1 MRALR
6 SAVALGLVLAG
17 GLGWAGSTALL
28 SHPARASV
36 SATSLDGIVRATLDE
51 ETLNGWNPSTNGLY
65 INWSSVDPTQVNF
78 TDHNPARHDAQTD
91 LRDLEDMLRYRQQH
105 PGDTSQDAGIARM
118 SPVAAQEF
126 SRSSSTSGWV
136 YWELLDIAGLTGDP
150 AWTADAASMAT
161 HYAASIDPKTGVEH
175 GKVVSST
182 GSKARTCADGYR
194 VDSQLELA
202 AMLVD
207 AGTRFANPTWTQQ
220 GQRAGAAVRAA
231 ALEPGYGL
239 YDRIICGG
247 ARWDR
252 QAKVEEIADEART
265 AILAGRYA
273 GDSALAA
280 GGLALLD
287 TLVSNRAGLHDDVDG
302 GWCPLV
308 DMGTGVLDCHVK
320 TARQFLLL
328 RVFHEVDR
336 FAPGHFAAQESE
348 LLDLVPRLVTSPHAG
363 FLYERARDLSQY
375 RTENWITTE
384 SDGIVV
390 GAVQSV
396 LADGSGGGT
405 TTTSSSTTTGTTT
418 TTTSTTTTTATTTSS
433 STGAACPATTQTTT
447 GTVSGSSQSV
457 FVTATGASLCATLTW
472 SGAAVLDL
480 IVYDHGG
487 STVLGQVT
495 TGTSPESLR
504 IATTPGT
511 VYKVKVKPVS
521 GSAAYRLTTAA

>member
-1 MRALR
+1 M
-6 SAVALGLVLAG
+6 
-17 GLGWAGSTALL
+17 
-28 SHPARASV
+28 
-36 SATSLDGIVRATLDE
+36 
-51 ETLNGWNPSTNGLY
+51 
-65 INWSSVDPTQVNF
+65 
-78 TDHNPARHDAQTD
+78 
-91 LRDLEDMLRYRQQH
+91 H
-105 PGDTSQDAGIARM
+105 PGDTSQDAGIARI
-118 SPVAAQEF
+118 SPVAAREF
-126 SRSSSTSGWV
+126 SGSSSTSGWV

-150 AWTADAASMAT
+150 AWTADATSMAT
-161 HYAASIDPKTGVEH
+161 HYAASIDPNSGVEH
-175 GKVVSST
+175 GRVVSST

-207 AGTRFANPTWTQQ
+207 AGTRFAKPAWTQQ
-220 GQRAGAAVRAA
+220 GQRADAAVRAA
-231 ALEPGYGL
+231 ALEPAYGL

-265 AILAGRYA
+265 AILAGRSA
-273 GDSALAA
+273 GDSAMAA
-280 GGLALLD
+280 DGLALLD

-308 DMGTGVLDCHVK
+308 DMGTGVLDCHIK

-348 LLDLVPRLVTSPHAG
+348 LLDLVPRLVTGPHAG
-363 FLYERARDLSQY
+363 FLYERARDFSQY

-384 SDGIVV
+384 LDGIVV

-396 LADGSGGGT
+396 LAGSGGGT
-405 TTTSSSTTTGTTT
+405 TTSSTTASSTTTSSTTT
-418 TTTSTTTTTATTTSS
+418 MTTTSTTTATTTTRSS
-433 STGAACPATTQTTT
+433 STGACPATTRTTT

-457 FVTATGASLCATLTW
+457 FVTATGGSLCATLTW
-472 SGAAVLDL
+472 SGGAVLDL

-495 TGTSPESLR
+495 IGTSPEALR

-511 VYKVKVKPVS
+511 VYKVKIKPVS
-521 GSAAYRLTTAA
+521 GSAAYTLTTAA